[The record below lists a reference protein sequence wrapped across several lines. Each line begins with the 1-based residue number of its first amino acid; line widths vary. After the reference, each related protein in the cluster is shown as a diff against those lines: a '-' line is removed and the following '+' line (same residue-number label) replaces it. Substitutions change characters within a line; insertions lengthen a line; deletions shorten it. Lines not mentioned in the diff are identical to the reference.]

1 MEKRL
6 TELAK
11 ENSEEAKEYF
21 QFIKSATRDRSYFN
35 DALDW
40 YLFRYIAPICD
51 RTLLI
56 FGAMIAAVV
65 LYFLIQLVEGAFPLV
80 VQDPIFIRA
89 GDQSRE
95 FPSLIQLKPKS
106 GKIGYDPEIRTA
118 DESFA
123 KYLLS
128 YYVKNREGYDF
139 SKAEIEEVN
148 KKFNRIRNLSSASEY
163 RNFQTVMN
171 KDNPNSPIR
180 NFGLDIAK
188 TIEIDSVKFSRN
200 DPKDFTTKAREYL
213 SSKIPTAV
221 EIRFTA
227 TTKTKNSEEE
237 IKAEKERFLAKINF
251 TFAGID
257 KDVTNGTVNFAI
269 NSYVLYKI
277 K

>member
-6 TELAK
+6 SELAK
-11 ENSEEAKEYF
+11 ENSEEAAEYF
-21 QFIKSATRDRSYFN
+21 QFIKSSTRDRSYFN

-80 VQDPIFIRA
+80 VKDPIFIRA
-89 GDQSRE
+89 KDQSRE
-95 FPSLIQLKPKS
+95 FPNLIQLKPKR
-106 GKIGYDPEIRTA
+106 GNVGYDPEIRTA

-139 SKAEIEEVN
+139 SEAEIEEVN

-180 NFGLDIAK
+180 NFGLDVTK
-188 TIEIDSVKFSRN
+188 TIEIDSIKFTRN
-200 DPKDFTTKAREYL
+200 DPKDFATQAREYL
-213 SSKIPTAV
+213 STKIPTEV

-227 TTKTKNSEEE
+227 TIKTKNSDEE
-237 IKAEKERFLAKINF
+237 IKAEKERYLAKINF

-257 KDVTNGTVNFAI
+257 KGVTNGTVKFAI
-269 NSYVLYKI
+269 NGYTLYKI